1 MHYLFGLNFFS
12 QFSKDLSK
20 LALLRSVCDVVR
32 TRLDSSQ
39 GRPWREKRNV
49 ADESLRCEMIMFS
62 LLASDLAENLQAGK
76 QGKGDI
82 INERW
87 GKVDTFQNIRNV
99 SGEFIFILQM
109 FTLQIVDKSTSYTF
123 KIVN

>member
-1 MHYLFGLNFFS
+1 MHYLFGLNFIS

-32 TRLDSSQ
+32 TRLDSLQ

-49 ADESLRCEMIMFS
+49 ADESLRCEMIRFS

-87 GKVDTFQNIRNV
+87 GCTVALFCRQ
-99 SGEFIFILQM
+99 F
-109 FTLQIVDKSTSYTF
+109 
-123 KIVN
+123 

>member
-20 LALLRSVCDVVR
+20 L
-32 TRLDSSQ
+32 
-39 GRPWREKRNV
+39 NV

-87 GKVDTFQNIRNV
+87 GCTVALFCRQ
-99 SGEFIFILQM
+99 F
-109 FTLQIVDKSTSYTF
+109 
-123 KIVN
+123 

>member
-12 QFSKDLSK
+12 QFSKDVSK

-87 GKVDTFQNIRNV
+87 GCTVALFCRQ
-99 SGEFIFILQM
+99 F
-109 FTLQIVDKSTSYTF
+109 
-123 KIVN
+123 